1 MLSTSVVRAIQFHAR
16 KKNSK
21 NFLKGTHLHGCDFQ
35 LGFFVLYLDD
45 DHSLMHLFFQEKEL
59 EKEWCDL
66 QLQPSIFS
74 VNTTYEKHKV
84 AACRLFIVQ
93 V

>member
-1 MLSTSVVRAIQFHAR
+1 MLALLLLGPPNFMQE

-66 QLQPSIFS
+66 Q
-74 VNTTYEKHKV
+74 
-84 AACRLFIVQ
+84 
-93 V
+93 